1 MNSAISGSKPF
12 VPMQGM
18 RVPPLKMQIK
28 QINKTDQNDAE
39 GLAQIVRTGWDRP
52 FTSPVQVAVATMYYL
67 RRAIRV
73 PPPGP
78 QGQPR
83 DPTWRF
89 EVMASPRYSRCQ
101 GPRKRRA
108 DQQAWPLNE
117 SCHAVCHLDRSLR
130 HDPVLTLRFEKFDPY
145 APIPARSAGGH
156 SRRRWNVLRRCE
168 CHPLSGPHEIFFMK
182 VRKCFSLDCA

>member
-1 MNSAISGSKPF
+1 
-12 VPMQGM
+12 M
-18 RVPPLKMQIK
+18 RTPPSRRRSTRRIRATQRDWLRSF
-28 QINKTDQNDAE
+28 A
-39 GLAQIVRTGWDRP
+39 LAGAGP

-83 DPTWRF
+83 DPNWRF

-108 DQQAWPLNE
+108 DQQAWPLNKAASPFVIWTE
-117 SCHAVCHLDRSLR
+117 ER
-130 HDPVLTLRFEKFDPY
+130 HDPVLMLRFENFDPY
-145 APIPARSAGGH
+145 APMMFRARSAGGH

-168 CHPLSGPHEIFFMK
+168 CHPLSGPREIFFMK
-182 VRKCFSLDCA
+182 VRECFSLDCG